1 MSWSDLECIAKYMRA
16 KRLHYLFLAV
26 ISSWPG
32 ATNGASPIG
41 VWKGEEA
48 TFEMFESAG
57 KLSAKIVAL
66 SEPKTDEGK
75 EKTDIHNP
83 DPTKRARP
91 IIGLVFICGFAKK
104 SDTRW
109 ENGTIYDPH
118 DGKTYSCS
126 MDLQGP
132 NKIRVRGF
140 IGVDLLGRNYIWS
153 RVN

>member
-1 MSWSDLECIAKYMRA
+1 MRPQ
-16 KRLHYLFLAV
+16 RLHYLFFALISCWLEATAV
-26 ISSWPG
+26 HAIEVSSPVG
-32 ATNGASPIG
+32 L
-41 VWKGEEA
+41 WKGDEA
-48 TFEMFESAG
+48 TFEMFVSAG

-66 SEPKTDEGK
+66 SEPNTSEGK
-75 EKTDIHNP
+75 GKTDIHNP
-83 DPTKRARP
+83 DPTKRNRP
-91 IIGLVFICGFAKK
+91 IIGLLFISGFAKK

-118 DGKTYSCS
+118 DGKSYSCS

>member
-1 MSWSDLECIAKYMRA
+1 MKAQLIQ
-16 KRLHYLFLAV
+16 YLFFAV
-26 ISSWPG
+26 VCSWFG
-32 ATNGASPIG
+32 ATAVHAIDDSSPIG
-41 VWKGEEA
+41 LWKGDDA

-66 SEPKTDEGK
+66 SEPKTSEGK

-83 DPTKRARP
+83 DPTKRNHP

-132 NKIRVRGF
+132 NKIKVRGF
-140 IGVDLLGRNYIWS
+140 IGVDLLGRNYIWT
-153 RVN
+153 RAN